1 MKDPN
6 NNKSFNIQT
15 SYFLLSKDKLN
26 INIFTATFNH
36 NLTISKSMLIS
47 IRIPVSPNCSKR
59 ISQNLKYKKICSPL
73 LLFWFWLGADEVLQ
87 RALWIWKVAS
97 SKLKSWYNDFKKQ
110 QADPKWRSW
119 LWSQHYVRSAQLDLD
134 LRQWIYTRHWHLI

>member
-1 MKDPN
+1 
-6 NNKSFNIQT
+6 
-15 SYFLLSKDKLN
+15 
-26 INIFTATFNH
+26 
-36 NLTISKSMLIS
+36 MLIS

-110 QADPKWRSW
+110 QADPKWYSQFLKRAVSRKYSKIWFRFTSEIEVEKENNRNEIKLTYFHHYLERSRGVPG
-119 LWSQHYVRSAQLDLD
+119 QQPAV
-134 LRQWIYTRHWHLI
+134 TPEM